1 MGAIIGIIMFI
12 LPLVITVAMVMGV
25 WKAFA
30 KAGQPGW
37 ACIIPIYNVVCMLNM
52 ARKPTWW
59 LVLMLI
65 PVVNLVVIIMVNR
78 EIAKGFG
85 KGVGTALLM
94 FIGIGWLMLGYGDA
108 QYNGTGG
115 GEPQDAGT
123 V

>member
-12 LPLVITVAMVMGV
+12 LPLVITVALVMGV

-37 ACIIPIYNVVCMLNM
+37 ASIIPIYNFVCMLNM
-52 ARKPTWW
+52 ARKPVWW
-59 LVLMLI
+59 LVLLLI
-65 PVVNLVVIIMVNR
+65 PIVGIVVLIMVNI

-85 KGVGTALLM
+85 KGAGTGILM
-94 FIGIGWLMLGYGDA
+94 CLGIGWLMIGYGDA
-108 QYNGTGG
+108 QYIGGGG
-115 GEPQDAGT
+115 GEPQGEGT

>member
-1 MGAIIGIIMFI
+1 MGAIIGIIMFL
-12 LPLVITVAMVMGV
+12 LPIVVGVAMLMGV

-65 PVVNLVVIIMVNR
+65 PVVNLVVIIMVNI

-108 QYNGTGG
+108 QYNGAGG
-115 GEPQDAGT
+115 GEPQGGGT

>member
-1 MGAIIGIIMFI
+1 MGAIIGIITALI
-12 LPLVITVAMVMGV
+12 PLVLGLAVLVGV
-25 WKAFA
+25 WKTFV

-37 ACIIPIYNVVCMLNM
+37 ACIIPIYNIVCMLNM
-52 ARKPTWW
+52 ARKPVWW
-59 LVLMLI
+59 LVLLLI
-65 PVVNLVVIIMVNR
+65 PIVGIVVLIMVNI

-108 QYNGTGG
+108 QYNGVGGGG
-115 GEPQDAGT
+115 GEET